1 LDVRAGVIESEG
13 NIEVGKIGTSKVGV
27 EVEDAGSGAGKG
39 VAVTS
44 LAVVIHGSAW
54 RTGGGEI
61 RLVSCLIGGG
71 VPRVFGREP
80 ARKAGIIR
88 SKPKNEIR

>member
-1 LDVRAGVIESEG
+1 MGVIEREG
-13 NIEVGKIGTSKVGV
+13 NIEVGKIGTPKVGV
-27 EVEDAGSGAGKG
+27 ELADAGSGAATGAAAAG
-39 VAVTS
+39 
-44 LAVVIHGSAW
+44 LAVVTHGSAW

-71 VPRVFGREP
+71 VPRDFGREP
-80 ARKAGIIR
+80 ARKAGIIK